1 MYKPYLAS
9 TILAGKS
16 ITLQMYTKEDVEQM
30 WADLDRSN
38 NSLPLLLKPA
48 QRDTLL
54 YILNGKNVLL
64 NVTTGLL
71 SNYSWL

>member
-1 MYKPYLAS
+1 MYNPPLAS
-9 TILAGKS
+9 TIRPGKS

-30 WADLDRSN
+30 WAALDRSN

-71 SNYSWL
+71 SNYS